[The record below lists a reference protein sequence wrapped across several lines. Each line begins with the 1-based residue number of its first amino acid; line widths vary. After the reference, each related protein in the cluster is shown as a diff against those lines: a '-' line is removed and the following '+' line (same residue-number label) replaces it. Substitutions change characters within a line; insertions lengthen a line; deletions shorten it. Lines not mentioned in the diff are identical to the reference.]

1 MQVILYKIFLCVTSL
16 NTIISTSIHVAANG
30 IISHFF
36 MAEYYSIVC
45 KSETLTLDHVITA
58 QISWIWI
65 RYTLNVLVIF
75 YLDSQKIV
83 PPWHLEAF

>member
-1 MQVILYKIFLCVTSL
+1 M
-16 NTIISTSIHVAANG
+16 SIHVAANG

-36 MAEYYSIVC
+36 MAEYYSIVY

-58 QISWIWI
+58 QIFWIWI

-83 PPWHLEAF
+83 PSWHLDAFKNRNCFAF